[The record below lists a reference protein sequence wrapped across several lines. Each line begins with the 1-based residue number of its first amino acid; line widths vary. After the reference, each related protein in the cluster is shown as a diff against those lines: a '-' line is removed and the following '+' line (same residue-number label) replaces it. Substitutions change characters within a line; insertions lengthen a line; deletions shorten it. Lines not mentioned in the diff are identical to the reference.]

1 MKPLSRR
8 EFLRLAAAGS
18 AGVGVSSLLAACGV
32 EEELLTPTGL
42 PTQPPTTTSTTTP
55 ISTATQNPTASP
67 TDEPTA
73 TQTPVPI
80 PDLVVARNGEPEV
93 LVRRALAALGGM
105 EKFVWKGA
113 DVIVKPNICVGY
125 RTYKYAATTNPWVV
139 GAIVKLCFEAGAKRV
154 RVMDHTWRR
163 EMWEGYAKSGI
174 QEQVQAAGG
183 EMEWMPVEKFVPTP
197 IPQGLD
203 VTSLDLYEDV
213 LNTDVLINVPI
224 AKHHADAR
232 LTLGMKNLMGV
243 MDDRLTM
250 HTNMGQRLADLNSRV
265 RPTLNIMD
273 AVRMLMAY
281 GPTGGALS
289 DVKQMDTVIV
299 SRDVVALDSYT
310 ATLFDM
316 QPTDLEYIKA
326 ATAMGLGRSDL
337 DNLRIEEINIS

>member
-55 ISTATQNPTASP
+55 ISTATQDPTATP

-80 PDLVVARNGEPEV
+80 PDLVVARNGEPDV

-125 RTYKYAATTNPWVV
+125 RTYKYAATTNPWLV

-203 VTSLDLYEDV
+203 VTS
-213 LNTDVLINVPI
+213 P
-224 AKHHADAR
+224 
-232 LTLGMKNLMGV
+232 
-243 MDDRLTM
+243 
-250 HTNMGQRLADLNSRV
+250 
-265 RPTLNIMD
+265 
-273 AVRMLMAY
+273 
-281 GPTGGALS
+281 
-289 DVKQMDTVIV
+289 
-299 SRDVVALDSYT
+299 
-310 ATLFDM
+310 
-316 QPTDLEYIKA
+316 
-326 ATAMGLGRSDL
+326 RS
-337 DNLRIEEINIS
+337 LR

>member
-18 AGVGVSSLLAACGV
+18 GGLGVSSLLAACGM
-32 EEELLTPTGL
+32 EEELLTPTL
-42 PTQPPTTTSTTTP
+42 QPTLAPSSTSTVRPTSTATEDPTTT
-55 ISTATQNPTASP
+55 P

-73 TQTPVPI
+73 TQTQVPT
-80 PDLVVARNGEPEV
+80 PDLVVARNGEPED

-105 EKFVWKGA
+105 EKFVSKGA
-113 DVIVKPNICVGY
+113 DVIVKPNICVSFRSY
-125 RTYKYAATTNPWVV
+125 EYAATTNPWLV
-139 GAIVKLCFEAGAKRV
+139 GAIVKLCLEAGAKRV
-154 RVMDHTWRR
+154 RVMDQTWRR
-163 EMWEGYAKSGI
+163 EMWEAYARSGI
-174 QEQVQAAGG
+174 QKEVEAAGG
-183 EMEWMPVEKFVPTP
+183 EMEWMPLEKFVATN
-197 IPQGLD
+197 ISHGLD
-203 VTSLDLYEDV
+203 LKSLEIYEDV
-213 LNTDVLINVPI
+213 LNPDVLINVPI

-243 MDDRLTM
+243 IGDRPKM

-273 AVRMLMAY
+273 AVRMLMDW

-289 DVKQMDTVIV
+289 DVKKMDTVIV
-299 SRDVVALDSYT
+299 SRDIVALDSYT

-316 QPTDLEYIKA
+316 KPTDLEYVKA

-337 DNLRIEEINIS
+337 KNLRIEEINIQ